1 MSQVEDTITKLE
13 SLRRIAGALHRDIE
27 GLLEGLK
34 QQPRALSEAEEK
46 GYRAWSAITGDY
58 SIEAFLNA
66 LTEAGNSI
74 GAVCDIARSRNPGAL
89 QDSPLASTQA
99 PVVDLPYVQD
109 PVSPTGQVR
118 DAFHSAKAP
127 IEDPKRINFETPRS
141 QINPVRREPAVIH
154 QAGRQ
159 PQPIGEA
166 VEELL
171 HAVEANVASQRGPQS
186 PGEVL
191 TKYMSPAILR
201 GGRGFVQPGASGL
214 KRYRESLFN
223 NGGVEP
229 DQLVNFP
236 TGFYSADQTGQ
247 DEFFIATPNF
257 FVLVYGLRGEV
268 GLGVHLRSS
277 VGNMITQDEMSA
289 GERLQLSKEL
299 DVVLSSLPE

>member
-1 MSQVEDTITKLE
+1 MSNVEDAITKLE

-34 QQPRALSEAEEK
+34 VSSAPALVD
-46 GYRAWSAITGDY
+46 R
-58 SIEAFLNA
+58 
-66 LTEAGNSI
+66 
-74 GAVCDIARSRNPGAL
+74 
-89 QDSPLASTQA
+89 PLASTQA

-109 PVSPTGQVR
+109 PANPTNQIV
-118 DAFHSAKAP
+118 DAFSQLP
-127 IEDPKRINFETPRS
+127 SDPKRINMDLPHAP
-141 QINPVRREPAVIH
+141 QPKRREPGIH

-191 TKYMSPAILR
+191 TKYMSPAILH

-214 KRYRESLFN
+214 KRYRESLLN
-223 NGGVEP
+223 NGGIEP
-229 DQLVNFP
+229 KELVNFP

-247 DEFFIATPNF
+247 DEFFIVTPNF
-257 FVLVYGLRGEV
+257 YVLVYGLRSEV
-268 GLGVHLRSS
+268 GLGIHLRST
-277 VGNMITQDEMSA
+277 GGDMITQDEMSA